1 MAKQLKCGDL
11 MPGCGF
17 VAKGANED
25 EVMRKAAEHAKA
37 AHGLDEV
44 TPELAAKVKGAIKDA

>member
-11 MPGCGF
+11 MPGCDF
-17 VAKGANED
+17 VARGATEG
-25 EVMRKAAEHAKA
+25 EVLSKAAEHAKQ
-37 AHGLDEV
+37 AHGIQQM